1 MSSQPNILLY
11 IIIIKTIHSEIL
23 PADFRKLTLFIVPSE
38 VENLSFGSLGR
49 SYFNLNW
56 TKPEGKYSGFTITY
70 AMQGQTATRIDI
82 GDVLQKEI
90 TGLEAGKEYT
100 VSVFTIR
107 GTDTSSG
114 STIKIT
120 TGDYYLMKRT

>member
-1 MSSQPNILLY
+1 MF
-11 IIIIKTIHSEIL
+11 
-23 PADFRKLTLFIVPSE
+23 AVPSE
-38 VENLSFGSLGR
+38 VRELSVESLGR
-49 SYFNLNW
+49 SYFNLKW
-56 TKPEGKYSGFTITY
+56 TKPEGKYSGFSITY
-70 AMQGQTATRIDI
+70 KMPGHAVTKIDI

-120 TGDYYLMKRT
+120 TGDY